1 MFRKNGRNCLEKEKY
16 RGNRIWT
23 CDLTAPSRARYQA
36 TPYPDKT
43 DLYKIETIICIIMAF
58 VNNYLI
64 FKIAL
69 KIDKIHSDKTL
80 SYKPVDNL
88 PVSMVEF
95 NL

>member
-1 MFRKNGRNCLEKEKY
+1 
-16 RGNRIWT
+16 
-23 CDLTAPSRARYQA
+23 
-36 TPYPDKT
+36 
-43 DLYKIETIICIIMAF
+43 MAF